1 MGTHELVI
9 FEIFYPVNNRD
20 QWSVIYSEAVSDYR
34 AFQGELERATWQR
47 NISTIVIFFVLF
59 LESLWRGYFHMY
71 DVSDFRG
78 TQREYSSEPLKYSI
92 VERILVLK
100 R

>member
-34 AFQGELERATWQR
+34 AFQGELERAT
-47 NISTIVIFFVLF
+47 
-59 LESLWRGYFHMY
+59 
-71 DVSDFRG
+71 
-78 TQREYSSEPLKYSI
+78 
-92 VERILVLK
+92 
-100 R
+100 